1 MHPAMCWR
9 CALASSG
16 TASVGS
22 RLGERER
29 ALLERLE
36 DGRFHSGE
44 ELGRGLGISRTA
56 IWNALQRIRRAG
68 VSVHAVRGRGY
79 RLARPLE
86 LLREDR
92 VRAALTQDGTVLVPV
107 VDILPEVDSTNEY
120 LKRLA
125 FGGARSGT
133 ACLAEWQTC
142 GRGRRGREWVS
153 PFGANVYLSL
163 LWRFSE
169 GTAALG
175 SLSLAAAVA
184 VKRALDESAG
194 GGVELKWPNDV
205 QWHGRKLAGILL
217 ELGGEADGPCYVVAG
232 VGINV
237 AMPESR
243 AADIGQ
249 PWADLREL
257 AGQVSRSALAGRLLY
272 HLGQVFYE
280 FERRGFAP
288 FRAEWESADAYR
300 NAPVVLTCGSSRRY
314 GIARG
319 IGEDGSLLLEQ
330 DGETRRFQSGEV
342 SLRSPASVTSDGIA
356 CD

>member
-1 MHPAMCWR
+1 M
-9 CALASSG
+9 
-16 TASVGS
+16 
-22 RLGERER
+22 
-29 ALLERLE
+29 
-36 DGRFHSGE
+36 
-44 ELGRGLGISRTA
+44 
-56 IWNALQRIRRAG
+56 
-68 VSVHAVRGRGY
+68 
-79 RLARPLE
+79 
-86 LLREDR
+86 
-92 VRAALTQDGTVLVPV
+92 RAALTRDGTVLVPV

-175 SLSLAAAVA
+175 ALSLAAAVA
-184 VKRALDESAG
+184 VKRALDELAA

-249 PWADLREL
+249 PWAVRWPDAFFTTWGRCSTSSSD
-257 AGQVSRSALAGRLLY
+257 AGSHR
-272 HLGQVFYE
+272 
-280 FERRGFAP
+280 FAP
-288 FRAEWESADAYR
+288 
-300 NAPVVLTCGSSRRY
+300 
-314 GIARG
+314 
-319 IGEDGSLLLEQ
+319 
-330 DGETRRFQSGEV
+330 SGRV
-342 SLRSPASVTSDGIA
+342 PMPTATHRW
-356 CD
+356 C